1 MLGKFIKFKDKN
13 NSNSLMAFQL
23 AEAKEITDIL
33 IERIEEKID
42 ILKELEVSVDKK
54 IAILERLVQRAESV
68 KMPSLTRNDRYDEI
82 FYLRKKGL
90 NIEEIAKLLGIPA
103 GEVELVINLNKNK
116 LQANLSG

>member
-1 MLGKFIKFKDKN
+1 
-13 NSNSLMAFQL
+13 MAFQL